1 MARKI
6 KAPTQPTLD
15 DERALEGIVDN
26 DREYITIRGSRFGFR
41 DLNGWG
47 LHKISRIMIKENE
60 NELSVGCKC
69 LAAARLNGYFK
80 IKFLWWLLWRFYF
93 YIRQYRD
100 VEIAEAIALIKK
112 KAIAALAVYSLN
124 TTLLIETRE
133 TVMKMNRAEAKAI
146 LQELSTDSRGKS
158 AKNAHGSQNPSESSA
173 SL

>member
-6 KAPTQPTLD
+6 KAPLQPTID
-15 DERALEGIVDN
+15 DERELESIVDN
-26 DREYITIRGSRFGFR
+26 DKEYITIRGRRFVFR
-41 DLNGWG
+41 DINGWG
-47 LHKISRIMIKENE
+47 LHKISRIMVKKSED
-60 NELSVGCKC
+60 ELSVGCQC

-80 IKFLWWLLWRFYF
+80 IKFLWWFLWRFYF

-100 VEIAEAIALIKK
+100 IEIAEAVALIKK

-158 AKNAHGSQNPSESSA
+158 AKNVRGSQNPSDSSA
-173 SL
+173 SR

>member
-1 MARKI
+1 MARRI

-15 DERALEGIVDN
+15 DERALESVVDN
-26 DREYITIRGSRFGFR
+26 DKEYITIRGRRFGFR

-47 LHKISRIMIKENE
+47 LHKISRIMIKEGE
-60 NELSVGCKC
+60 DELSIGCKC
-69 LAAARLNGYFK
+69 LAAAKLNGYFK
-80 IKFLWWLLWRFYF
+80 IKFFWQFLWRFYF

-100 VEIAEAIALIKK
+100 IEIAEAVALIKK

-146 LQELSTDSRGKS
+146 LQELSTDNRGKS
-158 AKNAHGSQNPSESSA
+158 VKNAHGSQNPSESSA
-173 SL
+173 SQ

>member
-1 MARKI
+1 MARKV

-15 DERALEGIVDN
+15 DERTLERVVDN
-26 DREYITIRGSRFGFR
+26 DKEYITIRGRRFGFR
-41 DLNGWG
+41 DLNNWG
-47 LHKISRIMIKENE
+47 LHKISRIMVKENE

-69 LAAARLNGYFK
+69 IAAARLNGYFK
-80 IKFLWWLLWRFYF
+80 IKFFWWFLWRFYF

-100 VEIAEAIALIKK
+100 IEIAEAVALIKK

-133 TVMKMNRAEAKAI
+133 TVMKMNRAEAKAT

-158 AKNAHGSQNPSESSA
+158 AKKDRGSQNPSESSG